1 MNPARGFC
9 AALLL
14 LLSCPVVHA
23 QRGYLG
29 ADLTLLTDGH
39 YTSPLFGVQVG
50 VPLGSCLELRGAF
63 ETVVL
68 GSSLS
73 ADLLYRVSFETHDI
87 YLGAGAAVLFAPAA
101 YPTVAAAQATP
112 LGDPRPAL
120 HGVGGLELRTGSFG
134 VFGEVQ
140 PILTLEPVRLG
151 YTKVRS
157 GLNLYL

>member
-1 MNPARGFC
+1 MIRGLL
-9 AALLL
+9 LLL
-14 LLSCPVVHA
+14 LLSCSVVHA

-29 ADLTLLTDGH
+29 ANLTLLTDGH

-50 VPLGSCLELRGAF
+50 VPLGARLELRGAF

-73 ADLLYRVSFETHDI
+73 ADLLYRVGHFGPLEG
-87 YLGAGAAVLFAPAA
+87 YVGAGPEVLFS
-101 YPTVAAAQATP
+101 PTLTVLPSQSTP
-112 LGDPRPAL
+112 LGTPNAGL
-120 HGVGGLELRTGSFG
+120 HATAGLELRTGSVGF
-134 VFGEVQ
+134 FGEVQ

-157 GLNLYL
+157 GINVHF